1 MVSYIRLGENKIEA
15 ADDQLKNAAGRAY
28 KEVAIKNVA
37 RRIYMEVAIKILPG
51 GHIWKCFAAMSNLV
65 CFVR

>member
-37 RRIYMEVAIKILPG
+37 RRIYMEVAIKMLLG
-51 GHIWKCFAAMSNLV
+51 GYIWK
-65 CFVR
+65 